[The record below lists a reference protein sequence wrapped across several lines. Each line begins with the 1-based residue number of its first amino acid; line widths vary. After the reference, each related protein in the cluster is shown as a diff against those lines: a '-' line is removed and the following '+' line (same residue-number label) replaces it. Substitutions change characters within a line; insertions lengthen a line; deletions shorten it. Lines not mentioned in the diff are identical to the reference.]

1 MKFNHSYSALKQF
14 EQCPLRYYRQR
25 ILKDIKDSMGE
36 AGIHGIKVHEA
47 LEARVKDGTPLPK
60 HLSKMEPTCAFLS
73 GQADMVQV
81 EREMTL
87 NDKLEPTGWFDR
99 DAWLRGKLD
108 VLLIKGK
115 HALVLDWK
123 TGKRRP
129 DMFQLE
135 LFAGLVFRHYPEVEQ
150 VTTTLIWTKT
160 HEVDTEVFPRSEYNN
175 IFAKVLGKIN
185 RIHDAYEN
193 EKWPA
198 HPSGLCNYCPAKHD
212 CAYAD

>member
-1 MKFNHSYSALKQF
+1 MKFNHSYSALKLF

-25 ILKDIKDSMGE
+25 VIKDIKDEMGE
-36 AGIHGIKVHEA
+36 AAIHGIKGHEA
-47 LEARVKDGTPLPK
+47 LEARISDGTPLPK
-60 HLSKMEPTCAFLS
+60 HLSKLEPTCAFLS
-73 GQADMVQV
+73 GEGDIQV

-87 NDKLEPTGWFDR
+87 NDNLEPTGWFDK

-108 VLLIKGK
+108 VLLVKGK
-115 HALVLDWK
+115 HALVMDWK

-129 DMFQLE
+129 DMFQLR
-135 LFAGLVFRHYPEVEQ
+135 LFAGLVFRHYPDVEK

-160 HEVDTEVFPRSEYNN
+160 HDVDSEVIDRSEYNN
-175 IFAKVLGKIN
+175 IFAEVLGKIN
-185 RIHDAYEN
+185 RIYDAYEH

-212 CAYAD
+212 CVYAG